1 VNIKKQRYY
10 IMGVT
15 WKYMIHIGVFL
26 SMYIFYTKISP
37 LIPYDNDDWYYLSYI
52 RIPFPLWKAW
62 NPAKVFPEFM
72 TMLGGYLAGTI
83 VYPIIHDY
91 IAAITITSAVILAGL
106 ITSLCICVELLFEK
120 KMNAS
125 IFLST
130 AMEVLFLMLCFL
142 IYRNKPNSQHLF
154 AAADLN
160 CVYGYTMSGLLNM
173 IVAMIFLRYE
183 CFIDSW
189 RQYSSVKKICM
200 GVMVYFAVF
209 SNFTPVF
216 LSVYVLLIYWVFAFM
231 SYIHG
236 EVFGN
241 A

>member
-1 VNIKKQRYY
+1 MNIKKQRYY

-173 IVAMIFLRYE
+173 IVAMIFLR
-183 CFIDSW
+183 
-189 RQYSSVKKICM
+189 
-200 GVMVYFAVF
+200 
-209 SNFTPVF
+209 
-216 LSVYVLLIYWVFAFM
+216 
-231 SYIHG
+231 
-236 EVFGN
+236 
-241 A
+241 